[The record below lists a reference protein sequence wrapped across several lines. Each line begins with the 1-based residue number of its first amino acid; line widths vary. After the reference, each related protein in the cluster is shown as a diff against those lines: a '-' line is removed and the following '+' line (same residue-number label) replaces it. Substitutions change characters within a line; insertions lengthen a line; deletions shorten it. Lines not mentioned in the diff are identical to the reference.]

1 MFKSDLVM
9 RKLFAILSVLVLCL
23 TLSGQTVDDHKNR
36 KARLE
41 REIEILD
48 KQIAANANK
57 RDSKLSEL
65 ELVRKKVSNRKAL
78 LAETD
83 AEIKRYSNRIYQ
95 TQKQINAIQARI
107 DTLSDHYSRLV
118 LSAYKNRDAR
128 LWYMYMLASDN
139 IAQAFRRFGY
149 FRNLSTQINSE
160 ARNIVE
166 LKKELEDEKDK
177 ITSLKKEAEKMRVAR
192 VVELEKLKKEE
203 RASNAVVKQL
213 AKDRRRYEAQLA
225 SKKKEV
231 LALNKELARLV
242 AEAMKPKSGKTD
254 KPDQAA
260 VQLSAE
266 FSKNKGKLPW
276 PAEGPVVDH
285 FGQRFHPVYKNLKLP
300 PKNGI
305 EIALDSGTE
314 IRSVFDGVVK
324 QIMVQPG
331 YNMCIIIQHGNY
343 FSFYCRLK
351 STSVKAGD
359 KVKVGQKIGI
369 VDTMNG
375 ETRLHFEVWSG
386 SKPQNPLLWLR

>member
-9 RKLFAILSVLVLCL
+9 RKLFAIVSVLVLCL

-192 VVELEKLKKEE
+192 VAELEKLKKEE
-203 RASNAVVKQL
+203 SASNAVVKQL

-254 KPDQAA
+254 KPDQTA

>member
-95 TQKQINAIQARI
+95 THKQINAIQARI

-192 VVELEKLKKEE
+192 VAELEKLKKEE
-203 RASNAVVKQL
+203 SASNAVVKQL

>member
-95 TQKQINAIQARI
+95 THKQINAIQARI

-192 VVELEKLKKEE
+192 VAELEKLKKEE

>member
-192 VVELEKLKKEE
+192 VAELEKLKKEE
-203 RASNAVVKQL
+203 SASNAVVKQL

>member
-9 RKLFAILSVLVLCL
+9 RKLFAIVSVLVLCL

-192 VVELEKLKKEE
+192 VAELEKLKKEE
-203 RASNAVVKQL
+203 SASNAVVKQL

>member
-192 VVELEKLKKEE
+192 VAELEKLKKEE